1 MLLFLMGAG
10 RGQWGNTHKTPKQ
23 TKKKPTCLYSTKAL
37 SPRFP
42 YMEAL
47 CELYVLVYNSIHSHC
62 RCLPESPRWLISQ
75 GKNDKAMKI
84 ISDMAKKNRKK
95 MPSHF
100 EVSSGFAYACKQ
112 ASWQPLPS
120 VPPSRN
126 LSYFVLALL
135 QDIKFEEEDGGKQ
148 SPSLIDL
155 VRTPQ
160 MRKNTFILMYNW

>member
-1 MLLFLMGAG
+1 MFLVCNNI
-10 RGQWGNTHKTPKQ
+10 Q
-23 TKKKPTCLYSTKAL
+23 
-37 SPRFP
+37 
-42 YMEAL
+42 
-47 CELYVLVYNSIHSHC
+47 SHC

-84 ISDMAKKNRKK
+84 VSDMAKKNRKK

-100 EVSSGFAYACKQ
+100 EVRSGFACACKQ
-112 ASWQPLPS
+112 ASRWYLQL

-126 LSYFVLALL
+126 LLCVLAFL

-148 SPSLIDL
+148 SPSLTDL